1 MPNNTCYIYVV
12 FVHMLNIMQVHT
24 ADQNFWLVIDFHL
37 LCYLSESPNCAPLSC
52 VRSFGLFDLFAWTA
66 CIWCSF
72 AKSFGLCCLRIAMIS
87 LRIVRTISLTIFI
100 ITRVSSHCHNHNQS
114 ISFILEP
121 AWIEYHEAW
130 IWHRQPNENWN
141 VTASSPPSSFSNSIN
156 RRYPPC
162 IHFFDKK
169 KTAICSIINFPVQK
183 ARLWIML

>member
-37 LCYLSESPNCAPLSC
+37 LCYLSESPNCVPLSC

-114 ISFILEP
+114 ISFILERQAP
-121 AWIEYHEAW
+121 GLNIMKHGYDIVNRTKIEML
-130 IWHRQPNENWN
+130 
-141 VTASSPPSSFSNSIN
+141 PPLLLLLLFQI
-156 RRYPPC
+156 
-162 IHFFDKK
+162 
-169 KTAICSIINFPVQK
+169 Q
-183 ARLWIML
+183 